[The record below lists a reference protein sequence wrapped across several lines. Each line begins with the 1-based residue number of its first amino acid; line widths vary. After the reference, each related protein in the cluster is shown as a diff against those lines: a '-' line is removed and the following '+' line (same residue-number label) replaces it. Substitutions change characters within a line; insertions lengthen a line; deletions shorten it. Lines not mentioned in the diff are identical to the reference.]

1 MYERSDAAIYDA
13 MNRGAGKD
21 YGAEAAAVTEAVLAR
36 RPEARTLLDVACGTG
51 EHLSHLRHRFEVE
64 GLELSEHMAAIART
78 KLGPDVP
85 IHAGDMRSFDLG
97 RTFDA
102 VTCMF
107 SSIGYAR
114 DAAAARPGDR
124 RHGPA
129 PRARRR
135 ARLRRVAAA
144 RAVARR
150 PPPGLR
156 RERGGPGPHPAR
168 HQPPARA
175 APACSTS
182 TSRWPPATASTA
194 SPSGTS
200 STMHTAEEYEAA
212 LAAAGLRGRA
222 GARPPGRPLALRGR
236 PVRLSG

>member
-1 MYERSDAAIYDA
+1 MYDRSAAAIYDA

-78 KLGPDVP
+78 KLGPDIP

-97 RTFDA
+97 HTFDA

-114 DAAAARPGDR
+114 DTLQLGRAIGSMAQHLVPGGVLVFDAWLLPEQWLDGHRRAFAVNEEDLTLTRLDTSHRTGRTSVLDFHFAAATGDGVDR
-124 RHGPA
+124 FTERHE
-129 PRARRR
+129 
-135 ARLRRVAAA
+135 L
-144 RAVARR
+144 
-150 PPPGLR
+150 
-156 RERGGPGPHPAR
+156 
-168 HQPPARA
+168 
-175 APACSTS
+175 
-182 TSRWPPATASTA
+182 
-194 SPSGTS
+194 
-200 STMHTAEEYEAA
+200 TMHTAEEYEAA
-212 LAAAGLRGRA
+212 LATAGCEAERVPGLPDGRLRYAA
-222 GARPPGRPLALRGR
+222 
-236 PVRLSG
+236 VREAQG

>member
-1 MYERSDAAIYDA
+1 MYDRSAAAIYDA

-78 KLGPDVP
+78 KLGPDIP

-114 DAAAARPGDR
+114 DALQLGRAIGSMAQHLVPGGVLVFDAWLLPEQWLDGHR
-124 RHGPA
+124 RAFAVNEEDLTLTRLDTSHRHGPHERA
-129 PRARRR
+129 RLPLRGGHGRRRRPLHRAARAHHAHRRGVRGRARRGR
-135 ARLRRVAAA
+135 
-144 RAVARR
+144 
-150 PPPGLR
+150 
-156 RERGGPGPHPAR
+156 
-168 HQPPARA
+168 
-175 APACSTS
+175 
-182 TSRWPPATASTA
+182 
-194 SPSGTS
+194 
-200 STMHTAEEYEAA
+200 
-212 LAAAGLRGRA
+212 LRGRA

-236 PVRLSG
+236 PVRLRA